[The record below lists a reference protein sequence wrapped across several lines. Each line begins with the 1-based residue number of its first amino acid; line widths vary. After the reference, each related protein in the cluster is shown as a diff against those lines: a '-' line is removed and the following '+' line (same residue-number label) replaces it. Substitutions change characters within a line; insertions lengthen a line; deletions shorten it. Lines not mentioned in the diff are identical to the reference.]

1 MNTVDLV
8 VLVVLGLNA
17 LLGAARGF
25 ARQSLRL
32 AGALLGVGAACGFYD
47 RAGELLRSW
56 FDLSGWGETSIK
68 ALGFAAVGVAVF
80 LAGQLAAHLAS
91 TALEKARLG
100 GADRFLGLVYGVA
113 KGGVLCVLVFAAADV
128 FVAHLPPAASN
139 AFYGGPNGDPP
150 PSRAYGFFL
159 DHVKAD
165 TDALRAKLAA
175 KTRQPSGK

>member
-32 AGALLGVGAACGFYD
+32 AGAILGVGAACGFYD

-56 FDLSGWGETSIK
+56 FDLSGWGETSVK

-80 LAGQLAAHLAS
+80 LAGQLAAHLAAA
-91 TALEKARLG
+91 ALEKARLG
-100 GADRFLGLVYGVA
+100 GADRFLGLIYGVA
-113 KGGVLCVLVFAAADV
+113 KGAVICVLVFAAADV
-128 FVAHLPPAASN
+128 FVAHLPDAARG
-139 AFYGGPNGDPP
+139 AFYGGPNDDPP
-150 PSRAYGFFL
+150 PSRAYAFYL
-159 DHVKAD
+159 DNVKSDA
-165 TDALRAKLAA
+165 DALRAQLAA
-175 KTRQPSGK
+175 KAGRPTGK